1 MKTKIDTNMKKTVIV
16 DIDGTIATPGERLK
30 YLKGKPDYEKF
41 YASCFDDAPIEEII
55 DLVILLSK
63 KYTIVYCTGRREQVR
78 NLTADWLFKYDL
90 PAGKLIMRPNG
101 DKRHD
106 TECKPEQLDKYG
118 ISLSEIAF
126 ILEDRNSMVKK
137 WRELGVKCLH
147 VADGNF

>member
-1 MKTKIDTNMKKTVIV
+1 MTKKIVVV

-41 YASCFDDAPIEEII
+41 YASCFDDAPIHEMI
-55 DLVILLSK
+55 DLVNLLGK

-78 NLTADWLFKYDL
+78 KLTADWLFKHNL

-106 TECKPEQLDKYG
+106 VEVKPEQLSNQG
-118 ISLSEIAF
+118 ILLQEIAF

-137 WRELGVKCLH
+137 WRKLGLKCLQ
-147 VADGNF
+147 VAPGNF